1 MNRVCELLNIKYPV
15 IQGPMAWITSPEM
28 AAAVSNAG
36 GLGTLG
42 TSAGSDEI
50 VDGIEKT
57 TEAMRIAIRRTREL
71 TDKPFGVNVF
81 PKVID
86 PYGFSSSVVE
96 MMKEENAMILVVAG
110 IIDTEELQK
119 WKSEGFTIIFR
130 EANPTVRGAIE
141 AEKAGVDI
149 LVATGCDE
157 GGSMPNLS
165 TGTTAATA
173 LLSEA
178 VSIPVLAAGGIV
190 NEKMAKAAQVVGAEG
205 VLVGTRFILSNECR
219 AANAV
224 KEDILNT
231 HPDDYIVFTQS
242 NGFSKWRTTPH
253 KIGKEGLEANKNG
266 NLNPPSGSFYYGMFK
281 GDLEAGVNTISNVS
295 SLIKRIDSCED
306 IVLELAAPF
315 TV

>member
-1 MNRVCELLNIKYPV
+1 MNRVSKILNIKYPI

-28 AAAVSNAG
+28 VAAVSNAG
-36 GLGTLG
+36 GLGVLG
-42 TSAGSDEI
+42 TSAGLDYI
-50 VDGIEKT
+50 VEGVNET
-57 TEAMRIAIRRTREL
+57 VEAMRNAIHRTKEL

-86 PYGFSSSVVE
+86 PYGFSSSIVE
-96 MMKEENAMILVVAG
+96 MLKEEKVMILVVAG
-110 IIDTEELQK
+110 IFDKEELLE
-119 WKSEGFTIIFR
+119 WKKEGFTIIFR

-149 LVATGCDE
+149 IVATGCDE
-157 GGSMPNLS
+157 GGSMPNLP
-165 TGTTAATA
+165 TGTTAITA
-173 LLSEA
+173 LLSDA

-190 NEKMAKAAQVVGAEG
+190 NEKMAKAAKIVGAEG

-219 AANAV
+219 AANIV

-253 KIGKEGLEANKNG
+253 KIGKEGLEYNKNG
-266 NLNPPSGSFYYGMFK
+266 NLNPPSGSFYYGLLK
-281 GDLEAGVNTISNVS
+281 GDLDAGVNTVSNLS
-295 SLIKRIDSCED
+295 SLIKNIDSCKS
-306 IVLELAAPF
+306 IVIELSSPF
-315 TV
+315 VE